1 MASVVRTL
9 KKVLIVDDNPAI
21 RSEIHQEFN
30 RHGFLCSNAENGR
43 QAIEQ
48 VFEILPDLIIL
59 DLSMPVMNGL
69 DAAPELKKI
78 LPDCPI
84 ILYTLFA
91 DTLVQSSDVEARGIT
106 CVVAKDDSL
115 ESLID
120 RATSCFPRV
129 TEANFSKGISCASI
143 EHSITLSH

>member
-9 KKVLIVDDNPAI
+9 KKVLIVDHNPPI

-30 RHGFLCSNAENGR
+30 RQGFLYSNAKNGR

-48 VFEILPDLIIL
+48 AFEILPDLIIL

-106 CVVAKDDSL
+106 CVVGKDDSL
-115 ESLID
+115 GSLID
-120 RATSCFPRV
+120 RAN
-129 TEANFSKGISCASI
+129 ELFSEGDRG
-143 EHSITLSH
+143 

>member
-69 DAAPELKKI
+69 DAAPELKI

-91 DTLVQSSDVEARGIT
+91 DTLVQSSDVEARGTT

-115 ESLID
+115 DSLID
-120 RATSCFPRV
+120 RAN
-129 TEANFSKGISCASI
+129 EL
-143 EHSITLSH
+143 LSERDRS

>member
-1 MASVVRTL
+1 MDSVVRTL

-48 VFEILPDLIIL
+48 VLEILPDLIIL

-84 ILYTLFA
+84 TLYTLFA
-91 DTLVQSSDVEARGIT
+91 DTLVLSSDVEARGIT
-106 CVVAKDDSL
+106 CVVVKDDSL
-115 ESLID
+115 DLLID
-120 RATSCFPRV
+120 Q
-129 TEANFSKGISCASI
+129 ANELFSERDRG
-143 EHSITLSH
+143 

>member
-30 RHGFLCSNAENGR
+30 RHGFLCSNAKNGR

-48 VFEILPDLIIL
+48 VLEILPDLIIL

-69 DAAPELKKI
+69 DAAPELKQI

-115 ESLID
+115 DSSID
-120 RATSCFPRV
+120 RAN
-129 TEANFSKGISCASI
+129 EL
-143 EHSITLSH
+143 LSERDRS

>member
-9 KKVLIVDDNPAI
+9 KKVLIVDDNPPI

-30 RHGFLCSNAENGR
+30 RQGFLYSNAENGR
-43 QAIEQ
+43 QPIEQ

-120 RATSCFPRV
+120 RAN
-129 TEANFSKGISCASI
+129 ELFSERDRG
-143 EHSITLSH
+143 

>member
-1 MASVVRTL
+1 M
-9 KKVLIVDDNPAI
+9 LIVDDNPAI

-59 DLSMPVMNGL
+59 DLSMPVDGL

-91 DTLVQSSDVEARGIT
+91 DTLVQSSDVKARGINL
-106 CVVAKDDSL
+106 CCG
-115 ESLID
+115 E
-120 RATSCFPRV
+120 R
-129 TEANFSKGISCASI
+129 
-143 EHSITLSH
+143 

>member
-21 RSEIHQEFN
+21 RSEIHLEFN

-59 DLSMPVMNGL
+59 DLSMPVMDGL
-69 DAAPELKKI
+69 AAVYCEFSQQISKNSFLCSLSRP
-78 LPDCPI
+78 
-84 ILYTLFA
+84 
-91 DTLVQSSDVEARGIT
+91 VGIT
-106 CVVAKDDSL
+106 H
-115 ESLID
+115 
-120 RATSCFPRV
+120 
-129 TEANFSKGISCASI
+129 GG
-143 EHSITLSH
+143 

>member
-69 DAAPELKKI
+69 DAAPNWKKSFQI
-78 LPDCPI
+78 VLSFFIPFLRIPW
-84 ILYTLFA
+84 
-91 DTLVQSSDVEARGIT
+91 
-106 CVVAKDDSL
+106 
-115 ESLID
+115 
-120 RATSCFPRV
+120 
-129 TEANFSKGISCASI
+129 FSRRMSKLA
-143 EHSITLSH
+143 

>member
-9 KKVLIVDDNPAI
+9 KKVLVVDDNPAI

-30 RHGFLCSNAENGR
+30 RHRSIAQMPKTAER
-43 QAIEQ
+43 
-48 VFEILPDLIIL
+48 VLEILPDLIIL
-59 DLSMPVMNGL
+59 DLSMPVMKGL
-69 DAAPELKKI
+69 DAAPELKI

-115 ESLID
+115 DSLID
-120 RATSCFPRV
+120 RAN
-129 TEANFSKGISCASI
+129 EL
-143 EHSITLSH
+143 LSERDRS

>member
-9 KKVLIVDDNPAI
+9 KKVLTVDDNPAI

-43 QAIEQ
+43 QAIAQ

-69 DAAPELKKI
+69 DAAPELKKM

-120 RATSCFPRV
+120 RANELFFR
-129 TEANFSKGISCASI
+129 G
-143 EHSITLSH
+143 

>member
-91 DTLVQSSDVEARGIT
+91 DILVQSSDVEARGIT

-115 ESLID
+115 DSLID
-120 RATSCFPRV
+120 RAN
-129 TEANFSKGISCASI
+129 EL
-143 EHSITLSH
+143 LSERDRS

>member
-21 RSEIHQEFN
+21 QSEIHQELN

-48 VFEILPDLIIL
+48 VLEILPDLIIL

-106 CVVAKDDSL
+106 
-115 ESLID
+115 
-120 RATSCFPRV
+120 
-129 TEANFSKGISCASI
+129 
-143 EHSITLSH
+143 

>member
-30 RHGFLCSNAENGR
+30 RHGFLCSNAENRR
-43 QAIEQ
+43 QAIHAGNEWTRCRPRTEQ
-48 VFEILPDLIIL
+48 
-59 DLSMPVMNGL
+59 
-69 DAAPELKKI
+69 I

-84 ILYTLFA
+84 ILYILFA

-106 CVVAKDDSL
+106 RVVAKDHSL
-115 ESLID
+115 DSLID
-120 RATSCFPRV
+120 RAN
-129 TEANFSKGISCASI
+129 ELFSEGDRG
-143 EHSITLSH
+143 

>member
-1 MASVVRTL
+1 VASVVRTL

-21 RSEIHQEFN
+21 RSEIHEEFN
-30 RHGFLCSNAENGR
+30 RYGFLCSNAENGR

-48 VFEILPDLIIL
+48 VLEILPDLIML

-106 CVVAKDDSL
+106 
-115 ESLID
+115 
-120 RATSCFPRV
+120 
-129 TEANFSKGISCASI
+129 
-143 EHSITLSH
+143 

>member
-21 RSEIHQEFN
+21 RSEIHLEFN

-59 DLSMPVMNGL
+59 DLSMPVMDGL

-91 DTLVQSSDVEARGIT
+91 DTLVQSSDVKARGIT

-115 ESLID
+115 DSLID
-120 RATSCFPRV
+120 RAN
-129 TEANFSKGISCASI
+129 ELFSGGDRG
-143 EHSITLSH
+143 

>member
-9 KKVLIVDDNPAI
+9 KKVLIVDDNPPI

-30 RHGFLCSNAENGR
+30 RQGFLYSNAENGR

-120 RATSCFPRV
+120 RAN
-129 TEANFSKGISCASI
+129 ELFSEGDRG
-143 EHSITLSH
+143 